1 MKRKLMA
8 MILTVCFVLSSAMSA
23 FAIDL
28 ESINATLGKMI
39 DSMPEGAKDV
49 VNSIDAVIPNI
60 SQDSTVDSR
69 IRDVENYT
77 EGASG
82 IINQAIGMVLEYT
95 DKDTLIRVLNG
106 LKEIPESLRAKY
118 VDMHNYR
125 KAMDISSDTKRTLT
139 NLMQKVYTAIP
150 NIAVL
155 VEASDE
161 VNPKYPISEGFVANI
176 MSLIKEINGGKYLF
190 KMSSSDY
197 KVSIDT
203 LDSDFASRLDAVWEG
218 SATIANFSTRQ
229 FVQDFV
235 NALNNNI
242 TSSTER
248 KQLGEVFCEV
258 GLMEKMP
265 TESSGGN
272 NGSGGNGGG
281 GNPGSGT
288 TATPT
293 PTPSASPK
301 PNATAAYEELDSL
314 DGLTE
319 ELLGNGKIISVNV
332 TIDGAASNSEAV
344 VSIPDG
350 KENQM
355 LYRFEN
361 GELQA
366 VKYSSVM
373 DGKLSALVTTG
384 NYIIKT
390 VPDYFTDAN
399 GWGKAYIEA
408 LRARG
413 IISGK
418 AEGLFMPD
426 DSITREEFVKL
437 VVELFG
443 MTDSTATAEFTDVD
457 SGAWYYQY
465 VATAAKKGIVSGVG
479 DGQFGIGQKI
489 TRQDMAKIISN
500 ILTSQG
506 IATTA
511 ASQDVFA
518 DYTQI
523 ADYAQEAVLSIYNLG
538 IISGD
543 DQGNFNPNAFATRQE
558 SAKMIYGLLG
568 VYIKNAA

>member
-8 MILTVCFVLSSAMSA
+8 MILTVCFVLSSAISA
-23 FAIDL
+23 FALDIQ
-28 ESINATLGKMI
+28 
-39 DSMPEGAKDV
+39 
-49 VNSIDAVIPNI
+49 SIDAAVGQFMQKF
-60 SQDSTVDSR
+60 SQKERKDLIDSIVPLLAADSFVDSR
-69 IRDVENYT
+69 IEDVNNYPAG
-77 EGASG
+77 EGGLYHSY
-82 IINQAIGMVLEYT
+82 IGMALEYT
-95 DKDTLIRVLNG
+95 DKDTLVRVLSSI
-106 LKEIPESLRAKY
+106 KEIPEKLRDDYIPIIQKKSEMDLSANANRSL
-118 VDMHNYR
+118 
-125 KAMDISSDTKRTLT
+125 TTL
-139 NLMQKVYTAIP
+139 LQKIYNQAT
-150 NIAVL
+150 NIATMAQ
-155 VEASDE
+155 EDA
-161 VNPKYPISEGFVANI
+161 ITEGFVANL
-176 MSLIKEINGGKYLF
+176 MCAVKEINNDKFLI
-190 KMSSSDY
+190 KMSGSDN
-197 KVSIDT
+197 KFSIDE
-203 LDSDFASRLDAVWEG
+203 LDSDFAGRLDAVWEG
-218 SATIANFSTRQ
+218 AETVTNFSTRQ
-229 FVQDFV
+229 LIQDFISL
-235 NALNNNI
+235 LNN
-242 TSSTER
+242 SLSKTER
-248 KQLGEVFCEV
+248 FQFGQVLYEV
-258 GLMEKMP
+258 GMMENEPKE
-265 TESSGGN
+265 ESSGGN
-272 NGSGGNGGG
+272 GGGGNGGG

-332 TIDGAASNSEAV
+332 TIDGSASNSEAV

-366 VKYSSVM
+366 VKYSSVT

-443 MTDSTATAEFTDVD
+443 MTDSTAKAEFTDVD
-457 SGAWYYQY
+457 SSAWYYQY

-518 DYTQI
+518 DYAQI